1 MARGSSCRK
10 SGKETDRC
18 RYWRKQIQSW
28 EGSGETQTAFCREHG
43 LSVSAFGWWKGELKR
58 RQALKGTE
66 EGRLDTGSLFVPV
79 HVGAPGLR
87 LEAVERVEVVLRSG
101 HVLRVPTGFED
112 ASLIRLLDLLESRC

>member
-1 MARGSSCRK
+1 VRGSSRKK

-18 RYWRKQIQSW
+18 QYWREHIHSW
-28 EGSGETQTAFCREHG
+28 EGSGQTQTAFCRERG

-66 EGRLDTGSLFVPV
+66 EGRLGTGSLFVPV
-79 HVGAPGLR
+79 HVGAPDFR
-87 LEAVERVEVVLRSG
+87 FEAGERVEVVLPSG

-112 ASLIRLLDLLESRC
+112 ASLIRLLDVLESRC